1 MPENIRALVYILI
14 VAAPAFYLGRKV
26 AGSAVADREFK
37 LWRNAW
43 IAVTVVALVSL
54 NILVCWA
61 AIIAVCVFAISARV
75 ASVGLFFVLLFALP
89 LSSRILLGGAGIV
102 NKLIDL
108 THANILIIFLLLPI
122 LIASRKRV
130 GRAANVY
137 TFPDWLV
144 VGYVLLQSLLV
155 FRDSDFTNVMRV
167 ALTYFLNVV
176 VPYFAF
182 SRSITS
188 VADVRKVYL
197 AFIIAALP
205 IALISVFELVRNWHI
220 YGSLQFVWGGPVIY
234 LRRAGLLRAM
244 VTSGNSIVLGFVLMV
259 AFGCVL
265 AVWNKAKPRF
275 REIIL
280 VTIGLGLFASLSR
293 GPWVGCA
300 ALLLVF
306 LATGPNAVSN
316 VGKIAL
322 LGVAGLALVLL
333 MPGFERLMDLLPFVG
348 KVDEQNITYRQQ
360 LFENSMEVIAR
371 NPLFGTPDFRAT
383 QEMLEMAQGE
393 GIIDIVNTYLE
404 IAMKSGLAGAGLF
417 IGIFVSILFGLR
429 RAQKFHSV
437 SDPDYNS
444 YVRASM
450 AIIIGIMI
458 TIATVSSLD
467 FIPYVFWPFAG
478 IGVAIVRVGYKER
491 AAARLVPSRVPG

>member
-1 MPENIRALVYILI
+1 MPENVRALVYIL
-14 VAAPAFYLGRKV
+14 VLAAPAFYMGRQI
-26 AGSAVADREFK
+26 ARSAVADREFK

-43 IAVTVVALVSL
+43 IAITVVALLSL

-61 AIIAVCVFAISARV
+61 AIIAVCVFAISSRT

-89 LSSRILLGGAGIV
+89 LSSRILLGGAGLV

-108 THANILIIFLLLPI
+108 THANILTIFLLLPI
-122 LIASRKRV
+122 LIASRKGDR
-130 GRAANVY
+130 RPANVF

-144 VGYVLLQSLLV
+144 VGYVLLQSVLV
-155 FRDSDFTNVMRV
+155 IRDSEFTNVLRV
-167 ALTYFLNVV
+167 AVQNGLFVL

-182 SRSITS
+182 SRAINT
-188 VADVRKVYL
+188 VADVRKVFL

-244 VTSGNSIVLGFVLMV
+244 VTSGNSIVLGFILMV

-265 AVWNKAKPRF
+265 AVWKKAKPRF

-300 ALLLVF
+300 ALLIVF

-316 VGKIAL
+316 VGKLAL
-322 LGVAGLALVLL
+322 LGVAGIALVLL
-333 MPGFERLMDLLPFVG
+333 MPGLERLMDLLPFVG

-360 LFENSMEVIAR
+360 LFDNAMEVIAR
-371 NPLFGTPDFRAT
+371 NPLLGTPDFRST

-404 IAMKSGLAGAGLF
+404 IAMKTGLVGAGFF
-417 IGIFVSILFGLR
+417 IGIFVSILFGLK
-429 RAQKFHSV
+429 RAQKFNSI
-437 SDPDYNS
+437 SDPAYND

-478 IGVAIVRVGYKER
+478 IGVAIVRVGYRER

>member
-1 MPENIRALVYILI
+1 MPENIRALVYVLV
-14 VAAPAFYLGRKV
+14 VAVPAFYLGQQV
-26 AGSAVADREFK
+26 ARSAIADREFK

-43 IAVTVVALVSL
+43 IGITIVGFLSL
-54 NILVCWA
+54 NVLVCWA
-61 AIIAVCVFAISARV
+61 ALIAACVFAISSRT

-89 LSSRILLGGAGIV
+89 LSSRVSLGGAGIV

-108 THANILIIFLLLPI
+108 THANILTIFLLLPI
-122 LIASRKRV
+122 LIASRKGDR
-130 GRAANVY
+130 RPANVF

-144 VGYVLLQSLLV
+144 VGYVLLQSVLV
-155 FRDSDFTNVMRV
+155 IRDSEFTNVLRV
-167 ALTYFLNVV
+167 AVQLALFVLI
-176 VPYFAF
+176 PYFAF
-182 SRSITS
+182 SRAITS
-188 VADVRKVYL
+188 VADVRKVFL

-205 IALISVFELVRNWHI
+205 IALLAVFELVRNWHI
-220 YGSLQFVWGGPVIY
+220 YGSIQFAWGGPIIY
-234 LRRAGLLRAM
+234 LRRAGLLRAS
-244 VTSGNSIVLGFVLMV
+244 VTSGNSIVLGFILMV

-265 AVWNKAKPRF
+265 AVWKKAKRRL
-275 REIIL
+275 REIVL
-280 VTIGLGLFASLSR
+280 VSIALGLFASLSR

-300 ALLLVF
+300 ALLIVF

-322 LGVAGLALVLL
+322 LGVSGIALVLL
-333 MPGFERLMDLLPFVG
+333 MPGFGRLMDLLPFVG

-360 LFENSMEVIAR
+360 LFENAMEVIAR
-371 NPLFGTPDFRAT
+371 NPLFGTPDFRST

-404 IAMKSGLAGAGLF
+404 IAMKSGLVGVGMFAGV
-417 IGIFVSILFGLR
+417 FVSILFGLR
-429 RAQKFHSV
+429 RVQKFHAV
-437 SDPDYNS
+437 SDPDYGD

-450 AIIIGIMI
+450 AIIVGIMI

-491 AAARLVPSRVPG
+491 AAARLVPSRVAS